1 MKKKNPDIKL
11 VQLEGTFNETTKH
24 CKLKLRLKRY
34 EKQFESVKVRVIARF
49 AMFITGSFIF
59 FLAIQYTVQY
69 SRYKTYLIRN
79 WNMIM
84 PSFSDDPVGE

>member
-1 MKKKNPDIKL
+1 MKKTPDTKL
-11 VQLEGTFNETTKH
+11 VQLEETFNETTKH

-59 FLAIQYTVQY
+59 FSNSVYSSVQ
-69 SRYKTYLIRN
+69 
-79 WNMIM
+79 
-84 PSFSDDPVGE
+84 